1 MLALVAAVEA
11 TVLGLRDDL
20 IGPLGEGW
28 RIAALDAQAKA
39 RGCDVLCFGDSLV
52 KYGVLPKEIEA
63 RTGLKAYN
71 LATSGGTTA
80 SAYFL
85 LRRALDSGARPR
97 AVVVDFAALL
107 PITDAPQGLLNY
119 PELATPR
126 DCLELAE
133 VVGNPGFF
141 GAAMVAKALPSAQF
155 RHEIRGAVRASL
167 AGRSTT
173 ERASVDSHRRIWARE
188 RGAQP
193 TVPGRAYHPR
203 EPELIEALSPEGW
216 TCPPADLAFIERFL
230 GLAGSREIAVR
241 WLLPPMAPGVR
252 DRRLARGADQAY
264 GRFARS
270 VAARH
275 PGVVVLDARASGYDD
290 SVHIDHL
297 HLDERGAL
305 ALSDD
310 IAATLTPSSPRSS
323 ALWVD
328 LPLFAGRFGG
338 EPDST
343 SSPPRSLARSRTPA
357 DGRPSQGVNR

>member
-28 RIAALDAQAKA
+28 RMAALDAEAKA
-39 RGCDVLCFGDSLV
+39 PGCDVLCFGDSLV
-52 KYGVLPKEIEA
+52 KYGVLPREIEA

-85 LRRALDSGARPR
+85 LKRALHSGAKPR
-97 AVVVDFAALL
+97 AVVVDFAALM
-107 PITDAPQGLLNY
+107 PVTDAPQGLLNY
-119 PELATPR
+119 PELATPG

-133 VVGNPGFF
+133 VVGDPSFF
-141 GAAMVAKALPSAQF
+141 GASMVAKALPSARF
-155 RHEIRGAVRASL
+155 RHEIRGAVLASL
-167 AGRSTT
+167 AGRSTS

-230 GLAGSREIAVR
+230 SLAGSRGIAVR

-252 DRRLARGADQAY
+252 DRRLARGADEAY

-270 VAARH
+270 LAARH
-275 PGVVVLDARASGYDD
+275 PGVMVLDARASGYDD

-310 IAATLTPSSPRSS
+310 VAATLIPSSPRSPAS
-323 ALWVD
+323 WVD
-328 LPLFAGRFGG
+328 LPLFAGRSGG
-338 EPDST
+338 EPGSK
-343 SSPPRSLARSRTPA
+343 SPPGLASSRTPA
-357 DGRPSQGVNR
+357 DARPSQGVNR